1 MRTTDFGT
9 HGDCYDEDE
18 CYLQVDARG
27 LLGACLE
34 VDKDEH
40 ADAKHEEHGDKHEDD
55 SHGEKTDHKEGGE
68 EDVFV
73 FSSFRGFIHC
83 PYCAL
88 DEERTAGGHELVSS
102 FVAGDA

>member
-1 MRTTDFGT
+1 MSTQWVVVELAQIVGDSDCRIVMRTTDFGT

-40 ADAKHEEHGDKHEDD
+40 ADALEPIYFISTYLRP
-55 SHGEKTDHKEGGE
+55 SHTRITM
-68 EDVFV
+68 
-73 FSSFRGFIHC
+73 FSGRVVWA
-83 PYCAL
+83 PP
-88 DEERTAGGHELVSS
+88 TT
-102 FVAGDA
+102 